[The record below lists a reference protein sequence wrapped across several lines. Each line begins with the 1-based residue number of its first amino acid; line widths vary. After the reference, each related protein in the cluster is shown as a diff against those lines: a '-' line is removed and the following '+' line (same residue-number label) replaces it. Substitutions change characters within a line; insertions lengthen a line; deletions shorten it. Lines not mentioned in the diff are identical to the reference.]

1 MIPLPPFGVFPKMH
15 PFWPPYIHTY
25 VCIMLMMIDCDK
37 KDHGNHGDDEDD
49 KQRDDDGY
57 PEQ

>member
-1 MIPLPPFGVFPKMH
+1 
-15 PFWPPYIHTY
+15 
-25 VCIMLMMIDCDK
+25 MLMMIDCDK